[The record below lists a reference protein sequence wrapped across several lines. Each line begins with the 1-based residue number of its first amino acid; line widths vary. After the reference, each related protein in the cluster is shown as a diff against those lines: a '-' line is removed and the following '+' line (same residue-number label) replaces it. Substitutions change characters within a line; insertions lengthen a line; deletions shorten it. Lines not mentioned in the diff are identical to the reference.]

1 MEVHGSR
8 EVALD
13 ALKRVVEG
21 CVAGMQDLPD
31 LLEERAATTQTQIR
45 ARVVPM
51 LGANAVAQRFAFEQA
66 ELLRAELP
74 AGAQA
79 DVGVDYLQGVSEGL
93 ALLAQDAGD
102 PLIPD
107 QEDLARWTAD
117 PQMLRWLQST
127 SGGVPD
133 DVLTWA
139 DGAGHG
145 ELTPADAG
153 PERTAAVERALRAEL
168 HALPGG
174 YRALAGA
181 YATSRTRGGRVR
193 GRMGT
198 PRRAGPDA
206 ARAQGPVVPA
216 DSVRLPD
223 GARGVRRAAPGLR
236 VDGPDRPGRAAR
248 AAAPR
253 PRRGGPA
260 GRGVR
265 LLILA
270 DEESWLPLPGA
281 DRLPSPDVVVTLGDL
296 APDMLDP
303 LGRFAELPVLG
314 VYGNH
319 DDGRYLEAAN
329 TTNMH
334 LARGD
339 ASAASRSPASR
350 AACSTRAAR
359 RSSTPSGRPRGW
371 PAGCRPPTS

>member
-31 LLEERAATTQTQIR
+31 LLEERAATTQTHIR
-45 ARVVPM
+45 ARIVPM
-51 LGANAVAQRFAFEQA
+51 LGANAVAQRFAWEQA

-139 DGAGHG
+139 DGAGHAA
-145 ELTPADAG
+145 LIPADAG
-153 PERTAAVERALRAEL
+153 PERTAEVERALRAEL
-168 HALPGG
+168 RALPGG

-181 YATSRTRGGRVR
+181 YAEPRTRAVASEAAWELLVALARTLRRLKGPSCRLIQFDCRTVR
-193 GRMGT
+193 
-198 PRRAGPDA
+198 A
-206 ARAQGPVVPA
+206 AFAVLHQVFASMALIAQGVQPA
-216 DSVRLPD
+216 
-223 GARGVRRAAPGLR
+223 
-236 VDGPDRPGRAAR
+236 
-248 AAAPR
+248 
-253 PRRGGPA
+253 
-260 GRGVR
+260 R
-265 LLILA
+265 LL
-270 DEESWLPLPGA
+270 
-281 DRLPSPDVVVTLGDL
+281 L
-296 APDMLDP
+296 APDAVD
-303 LGRFAELPVLG
+303 RQA
-314 VYGNH
+314 
-319 DDGRYLEAAN
+319 
-329 TTNMH
+329 
-334 LARGD
+334 
-339 ASAASRSPASR
+339 
-350 AACSTRAAR
+350 AACAS
-359 RSSTPSGRPRGW
+359 
-371 PAGCRPPTS
+371 